1 MNKNRRLTLKIGALS
16 AGAGLTGLTALGG
29 SGSAHAVPCGDNH
42 YQAKTTESKEQS
54 PDLGEFSLHVTHS
67 WAQNDIAVVLTNNGS
82 ETRSITA
89 ITPLKLS
96 LARGSLDFGKLIQD
110 GPLSLEPGETV
121 EIPLE
126 HKQANAASNTATGYG
141 YFDRS
146 LQLQLRKQVSIVTEG
161 QSVALISVVPGPVV
175 G

>member
-16 AGAGLTGLTALGG
+16 AGAGLTGITAFT
-29 SGSAHAVPCGDNH
+29 GSAHAVPCGDDH
-42 YQAKTTESKEQS
+42 YQAKSTELQAQS
-54 PDLGEFSLHVTHS
+54 TGLGEFSLHVTHS

-89 ITPLKLS
+89 VTPLRLS
-96 LARGSLDFGKLIQD
+96 LARGSLDFGKLIKN

-126 HKQANAASNTATGYG
+126 HKQANVASNTATGYG

-146 LQLQLRKQVSIVTEG
+146 LQQQLKQQVSIVTED
-161 QSVALISVVPGPVV
+161 QSVALITVVPGPVV